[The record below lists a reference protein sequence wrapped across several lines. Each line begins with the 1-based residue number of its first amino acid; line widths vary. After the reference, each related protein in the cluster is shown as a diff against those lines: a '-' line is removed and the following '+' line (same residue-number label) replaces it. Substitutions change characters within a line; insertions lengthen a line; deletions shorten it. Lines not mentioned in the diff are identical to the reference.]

1 MKTKD
6 KYMTP
11 KLLMELFE
19 GYKKEVKST
28 PFIVIDWV
36 GASAKEVKRQKEK
49 PLIKEG
55 FENYVRRNS
64 NLKYFGDYFAN
75 TDNAYTD
82 FIPVL
87 EDIKREIREDQIS
100 GGMAQIYNSSITA
113 RLNNLV
119 EQTENKHQVTSI
131 EIIESTDKVK

>member
-11 KLLMELFE
+11 ELLMELFE
-19 GYKKEVKST
+19 SYKKEVKST
-28 PFIVIDWV
+28 PFIIIDWV

-64 NLKYFGDYFAN
+64 RLKNFGDYFAN
-75 TDNAYTD
+75 SDNSYTD

-100 GGMAQIYNSSITA
+100 GGMAQIYNSGITA

-119 EQTENKHQVTSI
+119 EQTENKHQVSSI

>member
-11 KLLMELFE
+11 ELLMELFE

-28 PFIVIDWV
+28 PFIIIDWV
-36 GASAKEVKRQKEK
+36 GASAKEVKRQREK

-64 NLKYFGDYFAN
+64 RLKNLGDYFAN
-75 TDNAYTD
+75 SDNTYSD

-87 EDIKREIREDQIS
+87 ENIKREIREDQIS
-100 GGMAQIYNSSITA
+100 GGMAQIYNSGITA

>member
-11 KLLMELFE
+11 DLLMELFE

-28 PFIVIDWV
+28 PYIVIDWV

-64 NLKYFGDYFAN
+64 RLKNFGDYFAN
-75 TDNAYTD
+75 SDNSYTD

-119 EQTENKHQVTSI
+119 EKTDSTVKVETVEVTMNLN
-131 EIIESTDKVK
+131 D

>member
-11 KLLMELFE
+11 ELLMELFE

-28 PFIVIDWV
+28 PFIIIDWV
-36 GASAKEVKRQKEK
+36 GASAKEVKRKKEK

-64 NLKYFGDYFAN
+64 RLKNFGDYFAN
-75 TDNAYTD
+75 SDNSYTD